1 MNLSRSSSPTRSLIA
16 LALALA
22 LSGSFAAG
30 ATEAQPSTPCE
41 TLMGDA
47 NVTAAIESRLRETSR
62 IQADDIAVVVVSGVV
77 ELRGVV
83 RSDAQ
88 KLLAEQMTRD
98 TRGVDHLYNQLDVV
112 GWVPV
117 TDFARAQASR
127 REDIDRSRQIRS
139 DTWITTA
146 VENTLALS
154 RSTDNCRIIV
164 HTRDGAVVLQG
175 VVATAEA
182 RRMAVELAAGTHGVR
197 SVDAAAL
204 LLPSGAMAH

>member
-1 MNLSRSSSPTRSLIA
+1 MNPSRSTSPTCRLIA
-16 LALALA
+16 IVLA
-22 LSGSFAAG
+22 LSGSFAAS
-30 ATEAQPSTPCE
+30 AVEAQPSTPCE
-41 TLMGDA
+41 ALIGDA
-47 NVTAAIESRLRETSR
+47 SVAAAIESRLRETSR
-62 IQADDIAVVVVSGVV
+62 IQADEIVVVVVSGVA

-98 TRGVDHLYNQLDVV
+98 TRGVNHLYNQLDVV
-112 GWVPV
+112 DWTPV

-127 REDIDRSRQIRS
+127 RDDIDRSRQIRS

-146 VENTLALS
+146 VENTLGLS
-154 RSTDNCRIIV
+154 RGTDNCRIVV

-197 SVDAAAL
+197 SVDAVAL
-204 LLPSGAMAH
+204 LLPGSAMTH